1 MVTLGAVLVAGLLAV
16 GIFVALIV
24 IASGLAIALIAGVV
38 TAVRRYLDDQE
49 GSPGQEESA
58 QDEEILDIEE
68 IETFPLPN
76 RTPEEPDDR
85 SGSPSA

>member
-1 MVTLGAVLVAGLLAV
+1 MVTLGTVLVAGLLAV

-38 TAVRRYLDDQE
+38 TAVRRYLDAQE
-49 GSPGQEESA
+49 DSPLEGAST

-76 RTPEEPDDR
+76 RNSEEPDDR
-85 SGSPSA
+85 SG